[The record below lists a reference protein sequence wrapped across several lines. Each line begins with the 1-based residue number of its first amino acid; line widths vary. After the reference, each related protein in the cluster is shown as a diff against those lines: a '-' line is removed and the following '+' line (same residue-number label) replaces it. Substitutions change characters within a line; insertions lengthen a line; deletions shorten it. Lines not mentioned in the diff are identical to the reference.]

1 MIKIPTAWRPHAA
14 RVAVAGALTACSG
27 WGLFAQ
33 QAPARAPVTV
43 MHPDDIPWTKGD
55 PTRFSGVAETQPMP
69 LPPGDVR
76 VSRIRHEPGAHT
88 IWHVHKGGQVIYVES
103 GRGLIQKWGG
113 EIQEMR
119 PGDIVYS
126 APGEKH
132 WHGAAPGSPLTFV
145 ATSLGETEW
154 LEPVQLPS
162 GKQPDQGA
170 QVARSKVSSRAR

>member
-1 MIKIPTAWRPHAA
+1 
-14 RVAVAGALTACSG
+14 
-27 WGLFAQ
+27 
-33 QAPARAPVTV
+33 
-43 MHPDDIPWTKGD
+43 
-55 PTRFSGVAETQPMP
+55 
-69 LPPGDVR
+69 
-76 VSRIRHEPGAHT
+76 
-88 IWHVHKGGQVIYVES
+88 VHKGGQVIYVES